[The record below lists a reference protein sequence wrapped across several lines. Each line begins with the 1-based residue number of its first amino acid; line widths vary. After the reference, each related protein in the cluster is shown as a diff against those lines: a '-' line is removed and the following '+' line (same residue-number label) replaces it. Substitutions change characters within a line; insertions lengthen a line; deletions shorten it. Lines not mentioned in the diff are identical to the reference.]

1 MTTKDTLD
9 RNKAIYRRYIQQV
22 FNEGRVD
29 LLDKLLAPSYV
40 YHEAPPGTLLGGEGI
55 KQVVAMFRA
64 AFPDLEIT
72 IDDQIAEGDQVCSR
86 ATTRGTHQG
95 EIFGIPATG
104 KAATMTGMTIVRIV
118 DGRIADSWV
127 KNDVMGLMNQ
137 LGAALHLD
145 KQMNYPNNSELNLL
159 FRTI

>member
-1 MTTKDTLD
+1 MTTNDTLD

-29 LLDKLLAPSYV
+29 LLDELLAPSYV
-40 YHEAPPGTLLGGEGI
+40 YHEAPPGTLPGADGI
-55 KQVVAMFRA
+55 KQVVSMFRA

-72 IDDQIAEGDQVCSR
+72 IDDQIAEDDKVCSR

-95 EIFGIPATG
+95 EIFGIHATG
-104 KAATMTGMTIVRIV
+104 KVVTMTGITIVRIV
-118 DGRIADSWV
+118 EGRITDSWV

-137 LGAALHLD
+137 LGAG
-145 KQMNYPNNSELNLL
+145 SVS
-159 FRTI
+159 R

>member
-1 MTTKDTLD
+1 MTINHTLD

-29 LLDKLLAPSYV
+29 LLDELLAPSYIF
-40 YHEAPPGTLLGGEGI
+40 HEAPPGTLPGADGI
-55 KQVVAMFRA
+55 KQVVSMFRA
-64 AFPDLEIT
+64 AFPDLEII

-104 KAATMTGMTIVRIV
+104 KVVTMTGMTIVRII
-118 DGRIADSWV
+118 DNRIAESWV
-127 KNDVMGLMNQ
+127 KNDVMSLMNQ
-137 LGAALHLD
+137 LGDGAV
-145 KQMNYPNNSELNLL
+145 S
-159 FRTI
+159 R

>member
-1 MTTKDTLD
+1 MTTNDTLD

-29 LLDKLLAPSYV
+29 LLDELLAPSYV
-40 YHEAPPGTLLGGEGI
+40 YHEAPPGTLPGAEGI
-55 KQVVAMFRA
+55 RQVVSMFRA

-72 IDDQIAEGDQVCSR
+72 IDDQIAEVDKVCSR

-104 KAATMTGMTIVRIV
+104 NVVAMTGMTIVRIV
-118 DGRIADSWV
+118 EGRITDSWV

-137 LGAALHLD
+137 LDAGSAS
-145 KQMNYPNNSELNLL
+145 Q
-159 FRTI
+159 

>member
-1 MTTKDTLD
+1 MTTNDMLD

-22 FNEGRVD
+22 FNKGRVD
-29 LLDKLLAPSYV
+29 LLDELLSPSYV
-40 YHEAPPGTLLGGEGI
+40 YHEAPPGTLPGAEGI
-55 KQVVAMFRA
+55 RQVVSMFRA

-104 KAATMTGMTIVRIV
+104 NVVAMTGMTIVRIV
-118 DGRIADSWV
+118 DGRITDSWV
-127 KNDVMGLMNQ
+127 KNDVMGLINQ
-137 LGAALHLD
+137 LNAGSA
-145 KQMNYPNNSELNLL
+145 S
-159 FRTI
+159 R

>member
-1 MTTKDTLD
+1 MTIGGKLMTTNDTLD

-29 LLDKLLAPSYV
+29 LLNELLAPSYV
-40 YHEAPPGTLLGGEGI
+40 FHEAPPGTLPGAGGI
-55 KQVVAMFRA
+55 KQVVSMFRA

-86 ATTRGTHQG
+86 ATTCGTHQG

-104 KAATMTGMTIVRIV
+104 KVVTMTGMTIVRIV
-118 DGRIADSWV
+118 DGRITDSWV

-137 LGAALHLD
+137 LGAGSA
-145 KQMNYPNNSELNLL
+145 S
-159 FRTI
+159 R

>member
-1 MTTKDTLD
+1 MTTNDTLN

-29 LLDKLLAPSYV
+29 LLDELLAPSYV
-40 YHEAPPGTLLGGEGI
+40 YHEAPPGRLPGTEGI
-55 KQVVAMFRA
+55 KQAVSMFRA

-72 IDDQIAEGDQVCSR
+72 IDDQIAEGDKVCSR

-104 KAATMTGMTIVRIV
+104 EVVTMTGMTIVRIV
-118 DGRIADSWV
+118 EGRITDSWV

-137 LGAALHLD
+137 LDAGSAS
-145 KQMNYPNNSELNLL
+145 Q
-159 FRTI
+159 

>member
-1 MTTKDTLD
+1 MTVGGKPMTTNHTLD

-29 LLDKLLAPSYV
+29 LLDELLAPSYV
-40 YHEAPPGTLLGGEGI
+40 YHEAPPGTLPGADGI
-55 KQVVAMFRA
+55 KQVVSMFRA

-72 IDDQIAEGDQVCSR
+72 IDDQIAEGDKVCSR

-104 KAATMTGMTIVRIV
+104 EVVTMTGMTIVRIV
-118 DGRIADSWV
+118 EGRITDSWV

-137 LGAALHLD
+137 LGAGSA
-145 KQMNYPNNSELNLL
+145 S
-159 FRTI
+159 R

>member
-1 MTTKDTLD
+1 MTIGGKPMTTNDILD

-22 FNEGRVD
+22 FNEGRID
-29 LLDKLLAPSYV
+29 LLDDLLAPSYV
-40 YHEAPPGTLLGGEGI
+40 YHEAPSGTLLGAEGI
-55 KQVVAMFRA
+55 KQVVSMLRD

-104 KAATMTGMTIVRIV
+104 EVVTMTGMTIVRIV
-118 DGRIADSWV
+118 EGRITDSWV

-137 LGAALHLD
+137 LGAGSA
-145 KQMNYPNNSELNLL
+145 S
-159 FRTI
+159 R

>member
-1 MTTKDTLD
+1 MTINHTLD

-29 LLDKLLAPSYV
+29 LLDELLAPSYIF
-40 YHEAPPGTLLGGEGI
+40 HEAPPGTLPGADGI
-55 KQVVAMFRA
+55 KQVVSMFRA

-104 KAATMTGMTIVRIV
+104 KVVTMTGITIVRII
-118 DGRIADSWV
+118 DNRIAESWV
-127 KNDVMGLMNQ
+127 KNDVMSLMNQ
-137 LGAALHLD
+137 LGDGAV
-145 KQMNYPNNSELNLL
+145 S
-159 FRTI
+159 R